1 MNKQFAEVEK
11 SISGGSMSERELLI
25 AQSLMLLSCSKILDK
40 SPYYFYYNIGDQTW
54 ENRK

>member
-1 MNKQFAEVEK
+1 MNKQSGYELK
-11 SISGGSMSERELLI
+11 KPKGGSMSERELLI

-40 SPYYFYYNIGDQTW
+40 SPLSFYYNIGDQTW